1 MLTFGCNYFKPELL
15 FMKRILLPLVITLI
29 SCTLL
34 HAQDTA
40 SAQYVGK
47 YIFPGGSVV
56 PSVEV
61 TFDNGSLSM
70 GSTAGTSPL
79 ENLGA
84 DSFNILNF
92 SGYAV
97 FKRDGN
103 SKVVAVHIEASGYV
117 LDGPKD
123 STAKA
128 SYAGAFLPSGNWWSL
143 KATPAQ
149 VRLPIPSSEETSL
162 TAGAPAWRNDRKNTA
177 AIL

>member
-1 MLTFGCNYFKPELL
+1 MLTFGGIFLNQLL

-29 SCTLL
+29 SCSML
-34 HAQDTA
+34 HAQDTT

-47 YIFPGGSVV
+47 YIFPDGSVV

-61 TFDNGSLSM
+61 TLDNGSLSM

-79 ENLGA
+79 QKLGA
-84 DSFNILNF
+84 DSFNIVNF

-128 SYAGAFLPSGNWWSL
+128 SYTGAF
-143 KATPAQ
+143 
-149 VRLPIPSSEETSL
+149 
-162 TAGAPAWRNDRKNTA
+162 
-177 AIL
+177 